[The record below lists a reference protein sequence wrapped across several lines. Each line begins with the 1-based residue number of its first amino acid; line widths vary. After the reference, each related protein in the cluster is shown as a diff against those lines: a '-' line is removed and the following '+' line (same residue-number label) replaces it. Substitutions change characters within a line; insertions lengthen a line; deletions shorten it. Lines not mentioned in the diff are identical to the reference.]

1 MRAYKE
7 EKTLMNMTYLLCI
20 ALFTNL
26 AFINGGIDKGAII
39 MGVLLCILIGYS
51 HFVIRKFFPEG
62 DKFILIF
69 AFILSVI
76 GIAVLYRLS
85 PDTAISQLMYVV
97 VGITVFM
104 LMVVMLPDLKSFAK
118 YRYVYMIMTII
129 FMPMALI
136 IGTEIYGA
144 KNWVKIGPVSF
155 QPSEFAKIALV
166 FYLASVLMNYV
177 KKKEPKEEVKQ
188 LLEPALVVLFSL
200 GCMVLQKD
208 LGSALMF
215 FGISV
220 TMLYLASENTKYV
233 VVTLVLCAIG
243 AVISYF
249 LFDHLQL
256 RVRIW
261 LNPWEYASNDGYQL
275 VQGFYAMASGG
286 MFGSGLGQ
294 GYPQFVPVNKSD
306 FIFVVI
312 CEEMGMV
319 FGIGVMMIFF
329 LLFYRAI
336 RTALVAEDRFSQ
348 LVAGG
353 LSAMIACQVLVI
365 IGGVMGAIPLTGI
378 TLPLISA
385 GGTSV
390 LTIFFALG
398 ILQKISEGEI
408 KNG

>member
-1 MRAYKE
+1 MRTYKE

-26 AFINGGIDKGAII
+26 AFINGGVDKGAII

-76 GIAVLYRLS
+76 GVAILYRLS
-85 PDTAISQLMYVV
+85 PDTAINQLMYVV

-118 YRYVYMIMTII
+118 YRYVYMIITLI
-129 FMPMALI
+129 FMPMALL
-136 IGTEIYGA
+136 IGTEIYGS
-144 KNWVKIGPVSF
+144 KNWVKLGPISF

-177 KKKEPKEEVKQ
+177 KKKDSKEEVRQ
-188 LLEPALVVLFSL
+188 LLEPGLVVLFSL

-220 TMLYLASENTKYV
+220 TMLYLASENAKYV
-233 VVTLVLCAIG
+233 IVTLIFCAVG

-261 LNPWEYASNDGYQL
+261 LDPWKYENNDGYQL
-275 VQGFYAMASGG
+275 VQGFYSMASGG

-294 GYPQFVPVNKSD
+294 GYPQFVPVNTSD

-312 CEEMGMV
+312 CEEMGMT

-329 LLFYRAI
+329 LLFYRGI

-353 LSAMIACQVLVI
+353 LSSMIACQVLVI

-398 ILQKISEGEI
+398 ILQKISEGEM

>member
-1 MRAYKE
+1 MKAYKE
-7 EKTLMNMTYLLCI
+7 EKTLMRMTYLLCI

-26 AFINGGIDKGAII
+26 ALMNGGFDKGAVI
-39 MGVLLCILIGYS
+39 MGVLLCFLIGYS

-85 PDTAISQLMYVV
+85 ADTAINQLMYVV
-97 VGITVFM
+97 VGITAFM
-104 LMVVMLPDLKSFAK
+104 IMVIALPDLKSFAK
-118 YRYVYMIMTII
+118 YRNVYLVITLI
-129 FMPMALI
+129 FMPMALL
-136 IGTEIYGA
+136 IGTEVYGS
-144 KNWVKIGPVSF
+144 KNWVKFGPISF

-177 KKKEPKEEVKQ
+177 KKDTAKEEIQQ
-188 LLEPALVVLFSL
+188 LLQPALVVLFSL

-220 TMLYLASENTKYV
+220 TMLYLASENGKYV
-233 VVTLVLCAIG
+233 AAALGLCAVG
-243 AVISYF
+243 AVLSYF
-249 LFDHLQL
+249 LFGHLRL
-256 RVRIW
+256 RVKIW
-261 LNPWEYASNDGYQL
+261 LDPWRYATDEGYQL

-286 MFGSGLGQ
+286 MVGTGLGQ
-294 GYPQFVPVNKSD
+294 GYPQFVPVNTSD
-306 FIFVVI
+306 FIFTVI

-329 LLFYRAI
+329 LLFYRGMRA
-336 RTALVAEDRFSQ
+336 ALVAQDRFSQ

-378 TLPLISA
+378 TLPLVSA

-398 ILQKISEGEI
+398 LLQKISEEE
-408 KNG
+408 

>member
-76 GIAVLYRLS
+76 GVAILYRLS
-85 PDTAISQLMYVV
+85 PDTAINQLMYVV

-118 YRYVYMIMTII
+118 YRYVYMIITLI
-129 FMPMALI
+129 FMPMALL
-136 IGTEIYGA
+136 IGTEIYGS
-144 KNWVKIGPVSF
+144 KNWVKLGPISF

-177 KKKEPKEEVKQ
+177 KKKDPKEEVRQ
-188 LLEPALVVLFSL
+188 LLEPGLVVLFSL

-220 TMLYLASENTKYV
+220 TMLYLASENAKYV
-233 VVTLVLCAIG
+233 IATLIFCAIG
-243 AVISYF
+243 AVISYY
-249 LFDHLQL
+249 LFDHLKL

-261 LNPWEYASNDGYQL
+261 LDPWKYATGDGYQL
-275 VQGFYAMASGG
+275 VQGFYSMASGG

-294 GYPQFVPVNKSD
+294 GYPQFVPVNTSD

-312 CEEMGMV
+312 CEEMGMT

-329 LLFYRAI
+329 LLFYRGI

-353 LSAMIACQVLVI
+353 LSSMIACQVLVI

-398 ILQKISEGEI
+398 ILQKISEGEM